1 MFSNLN
7 FKTKLISLCLF
18 MSSVSLVIG
27 GVALYGF
34 ITFSKVSDN
43 VTKNVIPKIS
53 LLRDMDVSY
62 QKIRIQV
69 RTLGLDNL
77 SKTQRELAIENAQR
91 EVANY
96 ERASKDLKQYLKTD
110 KYKRL
115 YSELEN
121 EWMKFKGVGVR
132 ALELGRIYDKDS
144 RKELLEIFLVHCPVA
159 AEKFQTSLNN
169 YNTEVNTELTESIA
183 LSDDVAKQIEFIDF
197 LLVIVMVGGISVGLF
212 VGITFATKISNQ
224 FRDTIEGLTNSSS
237 ILTSNANTIS
247 KTSRELAEASQ
258 EQDAAIH
265 ESTASL
271 EEISSMVRMTAENAK
286 TSSDLAGGSLE
297 RATKGKSLVAD
308 MNISMDSIHHSIDT
322 IVKELEFNDEK
333 MKQIASLISSI
344 DEKTKVINDIVF
356 QTKLLS
362 FNASVEAARAG
373 ESGKGFAV
381 VAEEVGKLAQMSGG
395 AAAVEITEMLASS
408 VGQVNSIMD
417 ETRVRFSKVVDEVRT
432 NVSNGTE
439 IAKECENILSDIVTS
454 VDGATHS
461 VHEISTAT
469 QEQSTGINQ
478 LQTAI
483 SHVDVLSK
491 SNTEIAHSSS
501 DIAAQLQGQVKFLN
515 QSISAMEVLISGH
528 SKVSTNNVVKI
539 NTKVNI
545 SPATSNS
552 KLTKHIA

>member
-271 EEISSMVRMTAENAK
+271 EEISSMVRITAENAK

-395 AAAVEITEMLASS
+395 AAVEITEMLASS